1 MWRNGIKVCALALAS
16 IPFAADAA
24 VVKFTIGSGPNENS
38 STNGAIFAQTTSIS
52 DAQACPLSEVGIG
65 AGISASIAAN
75 ALGDAYDSG
84 ACAGVDVTVL
94 ANTVTVDDVANYS
107 LSFAPSY
114 LYSEGNV
121 MKIGGG
127 GGGIPPGPSD
137 LTVPFFKPGPGG
149 LALILKDAN
158 GDDTDIGASGD
169 ILFNIEIDGATA
181 LVELM
186 FSDDQSTRELNE
198 ELNGLL
204 SGFIST
210 GGVEYVGLVEGYPTF
225 LGNFDYDVN
234 ISFAVSC
241 TAVNGSNGCGPDND
255 PGFVVGVIATSVI
268 PEPATLTLLGVGLL
282 ATAWIGRR
290 RST

>member
-38 STNGAIFAQTTSIS
+38 ATNGAIFAQTTHIS
-52 DAQACPLSEVGIG
+52 DAQACPLDEVGIG
-65 AGISASIAAN
+65 AGISASTAAN

-84 ACAGVDVTVL
+84 ACASKDVTVL
-94 ANTVTVDDVANYS
+94 DNTVTVGDVANYS

-121 MKIGGG
+121 MKVGGD
-127 GGGIPPGPSD
+127 GGIPPGPSD
-137 LTVPFFKPGPGG
+137 LTVPFKKPAPGG

-169 ILFNIEIDGATA
+169 LVFDIEIDGAA
-181 LVELM
+181 SLVELM
-186 FSDDQSTRELNE
+186 FSNDQSTRELNE
-198 ELNGLL
+198 ALNSLL
-204 SGFIST
+204 TGFMSS

-268 PEPATLTLLGVGLL
+268 PEPATVTLLGLGLL
-282 ATAWIGRR
+282 AAAWIGRR
-290 RST
+290 PTP